1 MPAFKNQLGQKY
13 STVDVQISAKYCA
26 GQYPPEPQPVDVPG
40 AEVGE
45 VAELRGE
52 HLPRL
57 ALVVAAHR
65 RSYYTSFADNG
76 QGEMIK
82 FYL

>member
-1 MPAFKNQLGQKY
+1 MY
-13 STVDVQISAKYCA
+13 
-26 GQYPPEPQPVDVPG
+26 VPG

-57 ALVVAAHR
+57 ALVVAAQKVVSWCSTGNLVSSVDTYR
-65 RSYYTSFADNG
+65 
-76 QGEMIK
+76 IV
-82 FYL
+82 